1 MKLYVRATYAMNKR
15 GRDEAT
21 KKFIA
26 YVKEKGF
33 PFADDGDDWNTTVV
47 VDCED
52 SKVPEF
58 IKKLC

>member
-1 MKLYVRATYAMNKR
+1 MNKH

-33 PFADDGDDWNTTVV
+33 PFVDGGDDWNTTVV